1 MLLGSIEA
9 GGTKFVCAV
18 GDETYKEI
26 DSVSFETTN
35 PEETIGKCINYFQKF
50 PELMAIGIA
59 SFGPIEVRINNP
71 KYGYITDT
79 PKEGWKNTNFLG
91 LIKEH
96 FDIPVYWTTDVN
108 GSAYGE
114 YINSINQKK
123 PIRSLAYYTI
133 GTGIGAGIVN
143 NGELLGYMGHPEV
156 GHVLVKKHPEDQNF
170 SGVCPY
176 HDDCLEG
183 LASGPTF
190 EQRTGKKGKDVPMT
204 DSAWDKVAYYVA
216 QAAMQVTLFI
226 RPEKIIFGGGVVSE
240 PFLVKVRNHFKK
252 LFNNYF
258 PLDDLN
264 HYISSPA
271 IKNNGSATI
280 GNFALALKQYYKDDI
295 VEI

>member
-26 DSVSFETTN
+26 DSVSFKTTN
-35 PEETIGKCINYFQKF
+35 PEETIKKCIQYFQQFSDLK
-50 PELMAIGIA
+50 AISVA
-59 SFGPIEVRINNP
+59 SFGPIEVRTNNP

-79 PKEGWKNTNFLG
+79 PKLGWKDTNFLG
-91 LIKEH
+91 VINEY

-114 YINSINQKK
+114 YIHAINQKK
-123 PIRSLAYYTI
+123 PIRSLVYYTI

-143 NGELLGYMGHPEV
+143 NGELIGYMGHPEV
-156 GHVLVKKHPEDQNF
+156 GHTLVKKHPDDQDF

-176 HDDCLEG
+176 HNDCLEG

-190 EQRTGKKGKDVPMT
+190 ERRTGQKGQDVLMS

-216 QAAMQVTLFI
+216 QAAVQATLFI

-240 PFLVKVRNHFKK
+240 PFLVKVRAHFKQ
-252 LFNNYF
+252 LFNNYC
-258 PLDDLN
+258 PVEDLN
-264 HYISSPA
+264 HYIVAPA
-271 IKNNGSATI
+271 IENNGSATV

-295 VEI
+295 VKI